1 MRYKIHLTIIAACAV
16 GILFAYYLYQA
27 KEQTTSR
34 LTLLNEITELE
45 RRQQELA
52 REILHS
58 GFFLYHD
65 YDRIHRLLREMEHS
79 LASATALHRGVG
91 RERSPV
97 PRLLESF
104 SLDLQGKEEQIVR
117 FLTLNSM
124 LKNSAMYIPQLS
136 RRIMATTPGGLDF
149 RYQTILTD
157 LTSALYLARNSLDP
171 DLLMGL
177 AATLEELAGV
187 RPPAAAAELHQ
198 ALLTHGRIFTQ
209 VLPEYERLLAAGLDP
224 AGSRLLRQLLEA
236 MKAENSSWLNRLN
249 LLTHIF
255 FAAFMASV
263 VLIILLL
270 IKAARENLALN
281 QLSAALTVAATSD
294 RLTQLANRFS
304 FDSDQESRR
313 RPLLLLINI
322 DDFKHINDIYGVQ
335 AGDYVLA
342 GLAAALERLQPP
354 AIWSRCYRLGGDDFG
369 MLLEEPVDFN
379 PEELAGK
386 ILTAMDAEQFV
397 YREQPIRITV
407 SIGISR
413 RRPLLETADM
423 ALKECKRLKRSRF
436 LLYRDELN
444 LQERIATNL
453 RVLQNVR
460 RALAADDILV
470 YYQPIFDNLSGEIAK
485 YEALVRLRDEDGAIL
500 SPGYFLDLVK
510 ESPLYPEITKRV
522 VSQSF
527 ADLAD
532 SPYGFSINLAVTDI
546 LDTEVRDYIL
556 TMIAT
561 HPETARR
568 LTFEILEN
576 EGMENMEEVRSFIE
590 QVKEAGCQIAVD
602 DFGSGYSN
610 FAHIL
615 KLQVDSLKID
625 ASLIRNIDHDT
636 QARVMVH
643 TIVDFCRKLGIN
655 TVAEFVHSAP
665 VHAMVKQLG
674 IDYSQGF
681 HLGEPAPKCHS

>member
-1 MRYKIHLTIIAACAV
+1 MRYKINLTIIAACAV
-16 GILFAYYLYQA
+16 GLLFAYYLYQA

-34 LTLLNEITELE
+34 LTLLNAITELE
-45 RRQQELA
+45 RRQQELES
-52 REILHS
+52 EILHS

-65 YDRIHRLLREMEHS
+65 YDRIHTLLREMERA
-79 LASATALHRGVG
+79 LAGAAALHRGVG
-91 RERSPV
+91 DERSPV

-104 SLDLQGKEEQIVR
+104 SRDMEGKEEQIVS

-136 RRIMATTPGGLDF
+136 RRIMAAAPDGLDS
-149 RYQTILTD
+149 RYQAILTD
-157 LTSALYLARNSLDP
+157 LTASLYLARNSLDP
-171 DLLMGL
+171 DLLLGFS
-177 AATLEELAGV
+177 ATLEELAAA
-187 RPPAAAAELHQ
+187 RPPTAAAELHQ
-198 ALLTHGRIFTQ
+198 ALLTHGRLFTQ
-209 VLPEYERLLAAGLDP
+209 MLPEYERLLAAGLEP
-224 AGSRLLRQLLEA
+224 SGSLILQQLLEA
-236 MKAENSSWLNRLN
+236 MKTENSSWLNRLN
-249 LLTHIF
+249 ILTYIF

-270 IKAARENLALN
+270 IKAARENLVLN
-281 QLSAALTVAATSD
+281 QLSTALTAAATSD
-294 RLTQLANRFS
+294 RLTQLANRFA
-304 FDSDQESRR
+304 FDSDQESRQ

-322 DDFKHINDIYGVQ
+322 DEFKHVNDIYGVQ

-342 GLAAALERLQPP
+342 GLAASLAALQPP
-354 AIWSRCYRLGGDDFG
+354 GTWSRCYRLGGDDFG
-369 MLLEEPVDFN
+369 LLVEEPAAFS

-386 ILTAMDAEQFV
+386 ILLAIETEKFF

-423 ALKECKRLKRSRF
+423 ALKESKRLKRTKF
-436 LLYRDELN
+436 LIYQEELH
-444 LQERIATNL
+444 LQERISTNL
-453 RVLQNVR
+453 NVLQNVR
-460 RALAADDILV
+460 RALAGDDILV
-470 YYQPIFDNLSGEIAK
+470 YYQPIFDNFSGKIAK
-485 YEALVRLRDEDGAIL
+485 YESLVRLRDKDGTIL
-500 SPGYFLDLVK
+500 TPGYFLDLVK

-522 VSQSF
+522 VAQSF
-527 ADLAD
+527 ADMAD
-532 SPYGFSINLAVTDI
+532 CRYGFSINLALADI
-546 LDTEVRDYIL
+546 LDIEVRDYIL
-556 TMIAT
+556 AMIAA

-576 EGMENMEEVRSFIE
+576 EGMENVEEVRAFIE

-655 TVAEFVHSAP
+655 TVAEFVHSAQ
-665 VHAMVKQLG
+665 VHAMVRELG

-681 HLGEPAPKCHS
+681 HLGEPAPKCQS